1 MLVSSPRI
9 ILKGLEVWLSGSGLA
24 TDAPGDMGWGHG
36 LRSTPKALD
45 LIFSAKTNKQRNKK
59 KKKAKEA
66 KTQTPNLEHRLPL
79 LPLLRRDQLSVC
91 PHPSVA

>member
-24 TDAPGDMGWGHG
+24 MDAPGNMGWGHG
-36 LRSTPKALD
+36 LRSTLKALD

-59 KKKAKEA
+59 KAKET

-79 LPLLRRDQLSVC
+79 LPLLRHDQLSVC